1 MPFGSFY
8 ELSINAALFFVLI
21 YVIGDDLRRY
31 RIRNDVIVLLLV
43 LFGLLCLL
51 KFDWD
56 FVKAHLAFGAIAFV
70 GLFAFW
76 ALGLTGGGDAKLLAV
91 ALLWLGHSQAL
102 AFSVVMLVFTLL
114 YYIGVKAK
122 IAPHSSVN
130 GKTVIPYGPSIAS
143 AWILT
148 VLAYGLGGL

>member
-1 MPFGSFY
+1 MPFGSFN

-31 RIRNDVIVLLLV
+31 RIRNDVILLLLV
-43 LFGLLCLL
+43 LFGLLCLV
-51 KFDWD
+51 KFEWY
-56 FVKAHLAFGAIAFV
+56 FVKTHLAFGAVAFV
-70 GLFAFW
+70 GLLAVW

-102 AFSVVMLVFTLL
+102 AFSVIMLVFTLL
-114 YYIGVKAK
+114 YYVGVKAK
-122 IAPHSSVN
+122 IAPHRLVN

-148 VLAYGLGGL
+148 VLAYGLEVL